1 MTRIVAGSA
10 KGRTLKVPAKGTR
23 PTSERVR
30 EALFSRLEHLG
41 YVDGCEVLDLYAGSG
56 ALGLEAA
63 SRGAA
68 YVECVESSRQA
79 AALIKQNVRE
89 LGLAVVVANTKV
101 QTWLAGPPNRRFDL
115 VVVDP
120 PYDLSE
126 EELAANLEALM
137 PHLAGDAL
145 VVVERSVRSP
155 EPTWPAGL
163 ERDDDR
169 RWGDTRAWS
178 AVVAEHEE
186 LNLSDLQTRLGS

>member
-63 SRGAA
+63 SRGAT

-89 LGLAVVVANTKV
+89 LGLAVVVANAKV

-126 EELAANLEALM
+126 DELAANLEALM

-155 EPTWPAGL
+155 EPTWPSGL
-163 ERDDDR
+163 KRNDER

-178 AVVAEHEE
+178 AVVAEIQQEKRD
-186 LNLSDLQTRLGS
+186 S